1 MEQLTPIL
9 QLANVHTKEDGAP
22 QNAYH
27 NARHFQFSSKNI
39 FKKRVKRDDILET
52 RTPATYGKKI
62 TQGP

>member
-39 FKKRVKRDDILET
+39 WKK
-52 RTPATYGKKI
+52 KKEWNEMI
-62 TQGP
+62 F